1 MITID
6 CNFITIYSCKVT
18 TIGVGLEIM
27 SNTGDRFC
35 ATSISSFIFSF
46 GPFYYFWYLES
57 EYLGW
62 YRQ

>member
-1 MITID
+1 
-6 CNFITIYSCKVT
+6 
-18 TIGVGLEIM
+18 M

-57 EYLGW
+57 GYLGW

>member
-1 MITID
+1 
-6 CNFITIYSCKVT
+6 
-18 TIGVGLEIM
+18 M

-35 ATSISSFIFSF
+35 ATSISFFIFSF
-46 GPFYYFWYLES
+46 GPFYDFWYLES